1 MDDEFLA
8 LLVDLHKGQQRQGPG
23 GDAETERALSLSSI
37 SRTDRINVA
46 DIGCGTGA
54 ATLQLARS
62 LNADI
67 TAVDFLS
74 EFLEILEKNARAEGL
89 SGKIKPVVGSM
100 EALSFGDEELDV
112 IWSEGA
118 IYNMG
123 FRNGVTSWRR
133 FLKPGG
139 VLVVSE
145 ITWITGTRPDDLQK
159 YWEGEYPEIGTAS
172 SKFAVL
178 EECGYA
184 PVGYFVLPETCW
196 LENYYI
202 PLHEGLPA
210 FAARHA
216 GNEKAHAVAEAE
228 RNELE
233 LYRKYK
239 ASYSYGVYIAQKTGA
254 P

>member
-23 GDAETERALSLSSI
+23 GDAETVRALSLSNI
-37 SRTDRINVA
+37 SRTERIKVA

-54 ATLQLARS
+54 STLQLAKS

-67 TAVDFLS
+67 TAIDFLP
-74 EFLEILEKNARAEGL
+74 EFIDILESNARAEGL
-89 SGKIKPVVGSM
+89 SGKIKPIVGSM
-100 EALSFGDEELDV
+100 EALPFGDEELDV

-123 FRNGVTSWRR
+123 FRNGVMSWRR

-139 VLVVSE
+139 ALVVSE
-145 ITWITGTRPDDLQK
+145 ITWINGARPDDLQK
-159 YWEGEYPEIGTAS
+159 YWDGEYPEIGTAS

-184 PVGYFVLPETCW
+184 PAGYFVLPETCW
-196 LENYYI
+196 LENYYA
-202 PLHEGLPA
+202 PLHEQLPA
-210 FAARHA
+210 FIARHA
-216 GNEKAHAVAEAE
+216 GNEKARAVAETE
-228 RNELE
+228 HHELE

-239 ASYSYGVYIAQKTGA
+239 AYYGYGVYIARKTA
-254 P
+254 TP